1 MWLDQAVE
9 WLLPREEHFFD
20 LLERGARSALKSSA
34 ILVKCCKATTADERA
49 EIVARI
55 TDEEHVGD
63 KVIHEVYAAL
73 NRTFVTPMDR
83 SDIYKLATDL
93 ENITDCV
100 HSTVMQISVH
110 AIEEFPDG
118 SLDLAEK
125 MHLACVEIDAA
136 VKLLRGMKKL
146 DVIRTHCGSRSWST
160 TGTRSS
166 ERPSPRC
173 SRARKTRSG
182 SSRTRSSSR
191 ASSGRSTPVTTWATR
206 SRRWSSRTGRASCT
220 GSS

>member
-125 MHLACVEIDAA
+125 VHLACVEIDAA

-146 DVIRTHCGSRSWST
+146 DVIRTHCKRIKELEHDGDQVFRKAVAEMFK
-160 TGTRSS
+160 S
-166 ERPSPRC
+166 EKDAIRLLKNKEFLEGLEWTLDAC
-173 SRARKTRSG
+173 DDVGNALETLVIKNG
-182 SSRTRSSSR
+182 
-191 ASSGRSTPVTTWATR
+191 
-206 SRRWSSRTGRASCT
+206 
-220 GSS
+220 

>member
-1 MWLDQAVE
+1 MWLDRAVK

-20 LLERGARSALKSSA
+20 LLERGAQSALKSSA
-34 ILVKCCKATTADERA
+34 ILVECCKATTADERV

-63 KVIHEVYAAL
+63 KVIHEVYDAL

-118 SLDLAEK
+118 SLELAEK
-125 MHLACVEIDAA
+125 VHLACVEIDGA
-136 VKLLRGMKKL
+136 VKLLRAMKQL
-146 DVIRTHCGSRSWST
+146 DVIRSHCKKINQLEHDGDQVF
-160 TGTRSS
+160 
-166 ERPSPRC
+166 
-173 SRARKTRSG
+173 
-182 SSRTRSSSR
+182 
-191 ASSGRSTPVTTWATR
+191 RSTVAEMFKSEKDAIRLLKNKEFLEGLEWTLDACDDVGNALETLVIKN
-206 SRRWSSRTGRASCT
+206 G
-220 GSS
+220 

>member
-146 DVIRTHCGSRSWST
+146 DVIRTHCKRIKELEHDGDQVFRKAVAEMFK
-160 TGTRSS
+160 S
-166 ERPSPRC
+166 EKDAIRLLENKEFLEGLEWTLDAC
-173 SRARKTRSG
+173 DDVGNALETLVIKNG
-182 SSRTRSSSR
+182 
-191 ASSGRSTPVTTWATR
+191 
-206 SRRWSSRTGRASCT
+206 
-220 GSS
+220 